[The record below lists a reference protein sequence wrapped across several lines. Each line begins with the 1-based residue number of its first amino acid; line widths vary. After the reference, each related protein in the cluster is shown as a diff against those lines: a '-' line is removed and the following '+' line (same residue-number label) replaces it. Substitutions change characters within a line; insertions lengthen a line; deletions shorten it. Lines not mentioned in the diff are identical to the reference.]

1 MNAQRQR
8 GFSLLEV
15 LVAFAILA
23 LTLGV
28 LLNIFSRASHSAILS
43 TQYSQAAALAEAKLN
58 AIGITTPLEA
68 GTYTGEPEYGLTWE
82 ISVIPVEFASIA
94 PLPDAEIVAPTDDA
108 NAVSTVA
115 TVTPYQLTATIL
127 WREGEH
133 VRRFSVVTVR
143 LGTATDVAPI
153 EPTAP

>member
-28 LLNIFSRASHSAILS
+28 LLNIFSRASHSAIVS
-43 TQYSQAAALAEAKLN
+43 TQYSQAAALAEAQLN

-68 GTYTGEPEYGLTWE
+68 GTYSGELESGFAWE
-82 ISVIPVEFASIA
+82 ISVIPVKFASIA
-94 PLPDAEIVAPTDDA
+94 PLPDADMIAP
-108 NAVSTVA
+108 NLA
-115 TVTPYQLTATIL
+115 TVTPYQLTATVL
-127 WREGEH
+127 WREGER
-133 VRRFSVVTVR
+133 VRRFSVATVR
-143 LGTATDVAPI
+143 LGTATDVAAS
-153 EPTAP
+153 EPTTP